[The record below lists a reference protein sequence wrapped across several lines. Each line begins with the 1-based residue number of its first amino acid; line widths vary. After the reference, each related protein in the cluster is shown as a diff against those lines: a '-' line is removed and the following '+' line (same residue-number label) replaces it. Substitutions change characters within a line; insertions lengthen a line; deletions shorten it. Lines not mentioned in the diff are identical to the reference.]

1 MASAETTRL
10 RVAQAARIPVTAE
23 QVAGQLATDE
33 AAVNLSPAKVTE
45 AMAEWIKLG
54 IVEELPAA
62 SEDAPVR
69 YVHSPVWTTELH
81 RRIAGHLLRPR
92 GLASL
97 QAETRSDPQVGS
109 FDLDTLAQYV
119 GVLEKQGLVKNIGT
133 QEDSTELADRIDD
146 DDDVIDLHPSSRKI
160 LVQRLAAT
168 DPVTGN
174 LLRGWELEGDFFVL
188 TRKGLD
194 ALQVT

>member
-1 MASAETTRL
+1 MASAEITRL
-10 RVAQAARIPVTAE
+10 RVAQATRIPVTAE
-23 QVAGQLATDE
+23 QVAEQLATDE
-33 AAVNLSPAKVTE
+33 LALDLSPVKVAD
-45 AMAEWIKLG
+45 AMAEWVDLG

-69 YVHSPVWTTELH
+69 YVQAHVWTTELH

-97 QAETRSDPQVGS
+97 QAECRSDPQVGS
-109 FDLDTLAQYV
+109 FDLDTLGQYV
-119 GVLEKQGLVKNIGT
+119 GVLEGQGLVKNIGT
-133 QEDSTELADRIDD
+133 PEDSTDLADRIDD

-160 LVQRLAAT
+160 LVQRLAVT
-168 DPVTGN
+168 DPVTGK
-174 LLRGWELEGDFFVL
+174 LLRGWELEDDLFVL